1 MYRLVTDPAAAED
14 AALDAIE
21 AGDLPLL
28 GSVLTAAPGLQARP
42 VSWDLTVT
50 VILLAQ
56 NEIDDAYDL
65 ARQVAHQASPL
76 QRRTHMIRLRALRD
90 HHPDL
95 PGLDHVIAII
105 NPEAAAS

>member
-1 MYRLVTDPAAAED
+1 
-14 AALDAIE
+14 
-21 AGDLPLL
+21 LL

-76 QRRTHMIRLRALRD
+76 QRRAHMIRLRALGD

-105 NPEAAAS
+105 DPEAVAS